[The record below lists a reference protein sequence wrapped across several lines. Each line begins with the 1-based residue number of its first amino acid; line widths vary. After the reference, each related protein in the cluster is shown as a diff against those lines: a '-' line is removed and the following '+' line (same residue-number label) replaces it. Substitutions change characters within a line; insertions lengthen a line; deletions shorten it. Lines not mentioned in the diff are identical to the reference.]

1 MSACKCEVPF
11 INRVGR
17 MPLKLSV
24 QGSGFKN
31 YFYGNLNTKS
41 EPISLDLTGLKPFY
55 RSDQMDEVLNITWN
69 SKYQQNISNAKSH
82 LSYRYVLFMANV
94 NTITG
99 KTNIKQIIK
108 DNLNEAT
115 FHIIRL
121 QDLVADYKTEFMNFI
136 GIGVL
141 SLSDTWTNG
150 YLESLEY
157 ISRIDFLN
165 VSSLNADSKCREWHR
180 QQPNPQVYLDH
191 FCRNNIAC
199 RPNIDANVPAS
210 FDTFIQD
217 KSCNP
222 KNPKYCDVFHP
233 GIDRHG
239 FFGMKYFFLISL

>member
-17 MPLKLSV
+17 IPLVLSV
-24 QGSGFKN
+24 QGPGFRN

-41 EPISLDLTGLKPFY
+41 EPIKLDLTGLKPFY
-55 RSDQMDEVLNITWN
+55 RSDQMDEILNITWN
-69 SKYQQNISNAKSH
+69 SKYKQNSLNASR
-82 LSYRYVLFMANV
+82 LPYRYVLFMAIV
-94 NTITG
+94 NTVTG
-99 KTNIKQIIK
+99 KTNITQIIK

-121 QDLVADYKTEFMNFI
+121 QDLVAHYKTEFMNFI

-165 VSSLNADSKCREWHR
+165 VSSLNADSQCREWHG

-191 FCRNNIAC
+191 FCRNNVAC
-199 RPNIDANVPAS
+199 RPNINANFPAS

-222 KNPKYCDVFHP
+222 NNPKYCDLFHP
-233 GIDRHG
+233 SMFRR
-239 FFGMKYFFLISL
+239 